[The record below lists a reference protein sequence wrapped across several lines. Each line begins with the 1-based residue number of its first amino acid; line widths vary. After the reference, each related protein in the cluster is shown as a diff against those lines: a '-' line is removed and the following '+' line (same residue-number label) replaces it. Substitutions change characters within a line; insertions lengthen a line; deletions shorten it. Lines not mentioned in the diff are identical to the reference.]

1 MGARYRSGSFSKLDW
16 QPEQQNQYA
25 WSRYCA
31 VCCDVVG
38 STVMPQTG
46 SVTKTAAVDSTTA
59 TAGPRFLRAVTSS
72 AIVRTATSAWLTPR
86 TLPAAV
92 RIRARVFSSRP
103 RLPTPPPPP
112 APPPP
117 PPTPPTP
124 PSPCPTPPP
133 HP

>member
-1 MGARYRSGSFSKLDW
+1 MGLRYRSGSFSKLDW

-59 TAGPRFLRAVTSS
+59 AAGPRFLRAVTSS

-86 TLPAAV
+86 PLPAAAPILAPV
-92 RIRARVFSSRP
+92 LSPRP
-103 RLPTPPPPP
+103 RLLP
-112 APPPP
+112 APPL
-117 PPTPPTP
+117 
-124 PSPCPTPPP
+124 
-133 HP
+133 